1 MDFRLTERPV
11 RIDPVPSRR
20 DASWYPY
27 YDRNGQ
33 SYNAQYRDWMEEA
46 WVGHHPDPQA
56 GNRDQEENDGAWD
69 DYHPREDARNR
80 VGTWPDPRHPLDL
93 RGRARSRTP
102 PVEKGKGKGY
112 RVETRVYTH
121 DDNGQRWEVVD
132 REHEEYCDRQNEM
145 SQFRRNTEYRRVD

>member
-1 MDFRLTERPV
+1 MWTSALLKGLCELIQFPRDVTHLGIPTMTVMASHPTRNIVIGWKKLGLV
-11 RIDPVPSRR
+11 IILILRR
-20 DASWYPY
+20 ETVIK
-27 YDRNGQ
+27 RKM
-33 SYNAQYRDWMEEA
+33 MEP
-46 WVGHHPDPQA
+46 GMIIIL
-56 GNRDQEENDGAWD
+56 EN
-69 DYHPREDARNR
+69 ARNR

-132 REHEEYCDRQNEM
+132 REHDEYWDRQNEM